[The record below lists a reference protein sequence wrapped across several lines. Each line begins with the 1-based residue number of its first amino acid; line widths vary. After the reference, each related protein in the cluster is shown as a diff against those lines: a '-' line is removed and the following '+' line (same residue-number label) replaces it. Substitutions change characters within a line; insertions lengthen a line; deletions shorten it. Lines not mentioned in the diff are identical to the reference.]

1 MGIFSASNERGEG
14 KSNRYYTALTIILA
28 TGIFLVAA
36 PVFAASTTSELAG
49 DAGLTRGSRFTISI
63 TGIPNTPYY
72 VWLTRTWSLSGT
84 PGNQPPVIVSYQAN
98 VQQDPPDGPFHIG
111 SYAYNNG
118 NGRTILDDV
127 APSSATQS
135 NTGYYALVTTDSA
148 GTASVAFQT
157 STNTALRSFSVR
169 VENPTSAN
177 NDTLLV
183 KRADTTVKRGMVSI
197 EAAITPSLSHTPV
210 PTPVPETIATPAT
223 VMETLTD
230 PPTTIPP
237 TTIPPT
243 EIPTQ
248 KVPLDLAWGIVALV
262 LGRAI
267 TRDR

>member
-1 MGIFSASNERGEG
+1 MGIVSASKGRGEG
-14 KSNRYYTALTIILA
+14 KSNRYYTALAIILA
-28 TGIFLVAA
+28 AGIFLVAA

-98 VQQDPPDGPFHIG
+98 VQQDPPDGPFRIG
-111 SYAYNNG
+111 SYTYNNG

-197 EAAITPSLSHTPV
+197 EAAITPSLSRTQAL
-210 PTPVPETIATPAT
+210 TPVPETIATPAT
-223 VMETLTD
+223 IMETLTE
-230 PPTTIPP
+230 PP